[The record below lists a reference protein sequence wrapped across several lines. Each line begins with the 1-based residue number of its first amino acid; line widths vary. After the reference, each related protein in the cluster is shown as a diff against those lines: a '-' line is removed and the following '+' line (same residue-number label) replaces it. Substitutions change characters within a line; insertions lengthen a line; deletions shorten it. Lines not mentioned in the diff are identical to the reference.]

1 MSSDTL
7 KLVSI
12 CAYLTDV
19 SVKWRG
25 IDHTSSKMV
34 KALKGDPITGYFDHK
49 IAGKVRRFDQ
59 TNIQEFLDRIPPAMA
74 KLIARHVS
82 TKATIVPI
90 PNSHVVDVQTLNFR
104 TLDLAKAVARVS
116 KDQLQAVP
124 ALVFTEP
131 QEKSRDGGPRNPY
144 HFENVYRIVRDVEE
158 PIVLLDDVCTSGAHI
173 IGAYWKLASPKRKV
187 VLASA
192 FGRTTGVQ
200 LDAPISVREETLDV
214 SRI

>member
-1 MSSDTL
+1 MSSGEL

-34 KALKGDPITGYFDHK
+34 KALKGDLINGYFEHT
-49 IAGKVRRFDQ
+49 IAGRVRRFDQ
-59 TNIQEFLDRIPPAMA
+59 ANIQEFLDRIPLAMA

-82 TKATIVPI
+82 TKATVVPI
-90 PNSHVVDVQTLNFR
+90 PNSHVVDVQSLNFR
-104 TLDLAKAVARVS
+104 TLDLAKAVAMAS
-116 KDQLQAVP
+116 KNQLQAVP
-124 ALVFTEP
+124 ALVSSEP
-131 QEKSRDGGPRNPY
+131 QEKSREGGPREPY
-144 HFENVYRIVRDVEE
+144 HFENVYRIVRDVEG
-158 PIVLLDDVCTSGAHI
+158 PIVLLDDVCTSGAHM
-173 IGAYWKLASPKRKV
+173 IGACWKLASPKRTV

-192 FGRTTGVQ
+192 FGRTTSVQ
-200 LDAPISVREETLDV
+200 FNVPISVREETLNV